1 MNFNLRKEK
10 LLFHYSLLLCLGF
23 KDVPIFYNPPVW
35 LFGLQNVDPPPLP
48 AWDKSNGHKLNE
60 PLKEDCF
67 EHFFVGRMVCAM
79 IQKESVSLSFLE
91 NLGHNLISEKVNV
104 YLMYTYLASS
114 HWGFSG
120 PM

>member
-35 LFGLQNVDPPPLP
+35 GMQNVDPPPLP
-48 AWDKSNGHKLNE
+48 AWDKSKWHKLNE

-67 EHFFVGRMVCAM
+67 EHFFVGRMGA
-79 IQKESVSLSFLE
+79 L
-91 NLGHNLISEKVNV
+91 
-104 YLMYTYLASS
+104 
-114 HWGFSG
+114 
-120 PM
+120 

>member
-48 AWDKSNGHKLNE
+48 AWDKSNWHKLNE

-79 IQKESVSLSFLE
+79 IQKESVSLSFLQ
-91 NLGHNLISEKVNV
+91 NLSHYLISVKVNV
-104 YLMYTYLASS
+104 YLMYT
-114 HWGFSG
+114 
-120 PM
+120 